1 MLNEIH
7 AGFGI
12 EVEGIVAFTLP
23 CDEGTEQAQGISP
36 VANEVIIHEKQRAAP
51 TKIVQQIEFGQHLL
65 RGFGPRHSAVELG
78 NITKLAI
85 KWTPT

>member
-36 VANEVIIHEKQRAAP
+36 VTDEIIIHEKETAAP
-51 TKIVQQIEFGQHLL
+51 TM
-65 RGFGPRHSAVELG
+65 
-78 NITKLAI
+78 AI
-85 KWTPT
+85 